1 MALTAFLIELFQFFL
16 YMSLHFI
23 NVCGVMMVLTELVN
37 CIIVSIVLIGR
48 EEF

>member
-16 YMSLHFI
+16 CMSLRFI
-23 NVCGVMMVLTELVN
+23 NVCGVMMVLTELVS
-37 CIIVSIVLIGR
+37 CIIVSIVVIGR